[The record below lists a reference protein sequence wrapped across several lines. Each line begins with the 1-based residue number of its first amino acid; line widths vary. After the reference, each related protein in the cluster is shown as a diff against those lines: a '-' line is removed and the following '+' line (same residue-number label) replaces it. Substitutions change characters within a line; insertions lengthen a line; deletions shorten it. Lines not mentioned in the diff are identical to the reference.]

1 MSSISS
7 EYSLKRE
14 YDEWNDRLEQMTWKA
29 THSTREN
36 QKYPNWNP
44 ESEKEWAEKIR
55 RITEEQPSEGSDAVA
70 CHRNKRSVKTKEQIE
85 TEKLLHRES
94 SVYRTLRLPECIFD
108 KVDTNLKNTVLV
120 ADRYPRDELKGLSE
134 EELIANSDRRLMEG
148 DLTTEEIRRWK
159 KFSRREAVY
168 SLTKENFENLMRR
181 FERGRQLQNPNY
193 EEIRSRK
200 PQAEYRGGLDNNN
213 NKCKPASPSIPTP
226 SYMSR
231 VRGVPHRDEEKRRS
245 IRHSRSQSRSPTRS
259 TQVDRRRERI
269 SRSRSTSP
277 RNVEGER
284 YRRRN
289 ARSRSK
295 SPTRS
300 TQVDRRRE
308 RMSRSRSTSPRKNV
322 EVERYR

>member
-94 SVYRTLRLPECIFD
+94 SVYQTLRHPECNFD

-120 ADRYPRDELKGLSE
+120 ADRYPRDELQGLSE

-148 DLTTEEIRRWK
+148 ELTTEEIRRWK

-168 SLTKENFENLMRR
+168 SLTKENYETLMRR
-181 FERGRQLQNPNY
+181 FQRGRQLQNPNY
-193 EEIRSRK
+193 EEIRSRR
-200 PQAEYRGGLDNNN
+200 PQVEYRGGLQDNNN
-213 NKCKPASPSIPTP
+213 NRVKATSPSITTP
-226 SYMSR
+226 SYKSR
-231 VRGVPHRDEEKRRS
+231 DRGVRHPDEEKRS
-245 IRHSRSQSRSPTRS
+245 LRHSRSQSRSPTRS

-269 SRSRSTSP
+269 SRSRSASP
-277 RNVEGER
+277 RSVEVER
-284 YRRRN
+284 YRQRN
-289 ARSRSK
+289 ATSRSNSPRFVEVERRRERNPRSRSK
-295 SPTRS
+295 SPT
-300 TQVDRRRE
+300 
-308 RMSRSRSTSPRKNV
+308 
-322 EVERYR
+322 